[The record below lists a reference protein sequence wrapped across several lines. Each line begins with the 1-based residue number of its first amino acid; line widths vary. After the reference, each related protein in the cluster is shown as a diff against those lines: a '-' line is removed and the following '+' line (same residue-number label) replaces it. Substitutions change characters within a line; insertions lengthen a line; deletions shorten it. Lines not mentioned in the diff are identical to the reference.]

1 MCGQLHCGGVPSS
14 ATLESVRLRCL
25 IVDDNETFLSSASR
39 LLESQGVDV
48 VGCARTSTEALR
60 LTEQLHPNVVLVDVV
75 LGEESG
81 LELANRLGDL
91 ARPVPVVL
99 ISTHTAEELDELLA
113 GSPAAG
119 FLPKEA
125 LSAEAIARLLR

>member
-1 MCGQLHCGGVPSS
+1 MPSS
-14 ATLESVRLRCL
+14 ATLEPVRLRCL

-39 LLESQGVDV
+39 LLESQGVEV
-48 VGCARTSTEALR
+48 VGCARTSSEALR
-60 LTEQLHPNVVLVDVV
+60 LTEGLHPDVVLVDVM

-81 LELANRLGDL
+81 LELAIRLSDL
-91 ARPVPVVL
+91 ATQVVM

-119 FLPKEA
+119 FLPKKA
-125 LSAEAIARLLR
+125 LGAAAIARLLG